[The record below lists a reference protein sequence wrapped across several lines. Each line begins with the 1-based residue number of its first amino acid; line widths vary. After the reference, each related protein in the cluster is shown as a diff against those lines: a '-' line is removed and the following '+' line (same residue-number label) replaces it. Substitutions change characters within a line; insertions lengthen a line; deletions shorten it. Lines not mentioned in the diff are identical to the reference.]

1 MLISGENLR
10 KEFILEKQPF
20 TGKPLKVYVA
30 LEDVNIN
37 IESGKTMGLVGE
49 SGSGK
54 STTGEILGNLQ
65 LPTSG
70 TVFYE
75 GKDITK
81 LTKAEYKE
89 YRRNVQYIFQDPKGS
104 MSPFLTIKEIIAEPL
119 QIMGLVKDQKTIDH
133 LVEEVL
139 TKVSLPSSFST
150 RYAGEL
156 SGGQCQ
162 RVAIA
167 RAIIVKPKLIICD
180 EPVSA
185 LDVTI
190 QGQIM
195 ELLKDLQKEYNM
207 AYLFI
212 SHDLGVVNYMSDEI
226 MVMQSGKIIEVGE
239 AEQIIQHPKHDY
251 TISLLSSAS
260 LTA

>member
-1 MLISGENLR
+1 MLSLYKLWAWLKIKDNRSFSGRSSNLR
-10 KEFILEKQPF
+10 
-20 TGKPLKVYVA
+20 
-30 LEDVNIN
+30 
-37 IESGKTMGLVGE
+37 LV
-49 SGSGK
+49 S
-54 STTGEILGNLQ
+54 
-65 LPTSG
+65 
-70 TVFYE
+70 
-75 GKDITK
+75 
-81 LTKAEYKE
+81 
-89 YRRNVQYIFQDPKGS
+89 
-104 MSPFLTIKEIIAEPL
+104 
-119 QIMGLVKDQKTIDH
+119 
-133 LVEEVL
+133 
-139 TKVSLPSSFST
+139 SSFST

-162 RVAIA
+162 VAIA

-239 AEQIIQHPKHDY
+239 AEQIIKHPKHVIPLVY
-251 TISLLSSAS
+251 CLL
-260 LTA
+260 LL